1 MFPQFRT
8 VVVIVVDVVVV
19 VLRHLSPPPP
29 SSLASRTTRTQADRR
44 ANANRIEPTRRVTIQ
59 KTPPSSDSFQRG
71 TERIL
76 STLFDATVIRND
88 ARRYRYRIDGR
99 DDDDDDDDDRATTTN
114 VRSAMCDRRRREY
127 GSSVSWAW
135 ARAAGERIVDSSA
148 GAKMATNDDDDDD
161 DRGGGGESWWDAWV
175 LFFVV

>member
-1 MFPQFRT
+1 M
-8 VVVIVVDVVVV
+8 
-19 VLRHLSPPPP
+19 
-29 SSLASRTTRTQADRR
+29 
-44 ANANRIEPTRRVTIQ
+44 
-59 KTPPSSDSFQRG
+59 
-71 TERIL
+71 

-88 ARRYRYRIDGR
+88 ARRYRCRIDGR
-99 DDDDDDDDDRATTTN
+99 DDDDDDDDRATTTN